1 MLRRLLT
8 EGVCIDKDTF
18 LETMRPLCGDLTFA
32 EATLTLTGPSPNLVA
47 EAREGGRRVREGFA
61 PPLCKG

>member
-32 EATLTLTGPSPNLVA
+32 EATLTLTGPSPN
-47 EAREGGRRVREGFA
+47 
-61 PPLCKG
+61 PKSWPYPYPYPYPLP